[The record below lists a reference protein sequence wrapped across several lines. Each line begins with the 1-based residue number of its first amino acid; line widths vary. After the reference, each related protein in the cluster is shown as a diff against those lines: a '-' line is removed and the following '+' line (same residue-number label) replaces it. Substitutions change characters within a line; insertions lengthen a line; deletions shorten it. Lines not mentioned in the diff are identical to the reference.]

1 MRKLTV
7 LLAAASMTAV
17 SFAQTLSPAG
27 GVYYPEDINN
37 SGIVRVEFANAVENP
52 TAVVAFNGKTVEAS
66 LYEQGNTGR
75 FWAVELQSALA
86 SELTSN
92 GTEITLTVAGGNESV
107 TGTYKYMPVFPLVSI
122 TPDAYSTVE
131 SKTFNAVFTFNQSI
145 SYSSIEIVSGEN
157 TKTIAAGNG
166 SVITVPVSELDWGTA
181 STKQNL
187 LSVQIN
193 GVTLADGTHIS
204 NVGGQEAAI
213 GSTYAYD
220 EPIGFEYI
228 GVSPTEDEASYQ
240 EVYDNY
246 WYVDF
251 MFTEAVELVEDE
263 ATTCATVTFYGEND
277 KLLGSVNLNS
287 MDVFGNWNYRAGYY
301 SVQVAIPEVPAEYV
315 ETYEKVKVELA
326 NVTYNGALLQTM
338 PSVTYLY
345 ELPDPWAVKAPRKA
359 NTAGINSLPIDSNS
373 FDVYNLQGVLVAKT
387 TNISEIKKLG
397 KGIYIVN
404 GKKYVVN

>member
-145 SYSSIEIVSGEN
+145 SYSSIEIVSGD
-157 TKTIAAGNG
+157 KSQTIKAGSG
-166 SVITVPVSELDWGTA
+166 SVITVPVSESDWGTA

-263 ATTCATVTFYGEND
+263 ATTCATVTFLARNGAE
-277 KLLGSVNLNS
+277 LETVNLTS

-301 SVQVAIPEVPAEYV
+301 SVQVAIPEVPSNAARYASAV
-315 ETYEKVKVELA
+315 VRLA
-326 NVTYNGALLQTM
+326 NVSYDGKLLDEQ
-338 PSVTYLY
+338 PSVTYLAT
-345 ELPDPWAVKAPRKA
+345 LASPAKNIRKA
-359 NTAGINSLPIDSNS
+359 KTAGIAIPVSDVDNK
-373 FDVYNLQGVLVAKT
+373 VYNLSGNVVLENA
-387 TNISEIKKLG
+387 SDMDIKNLD

-404 GKKYVVN
+404 GKKIIVR

>member
-145 SYSSIEIVSGEN
+145 SYSSIEIVSGE
-157 TKTIAAGNG
+157 KSQTIKAGSG
-166 SVITVPVSELDWGTA
+166 SVITVPVSESDWGTA

-251 MFTEAVELVEDE
+251 MFTEAVEIPEDE
-263 ATTCATVTFYGEND
+263 ETTCATVTFYD
-277 KLLGSVNLNS
+277 RR
-287 MDVFGNWNYRAGYY
+287 D
-301 SVQVAIPEVPAEYV
+301 
-315 ETYEKVKVELA
+315 
-326 NVTYNGALLQTM
+326 
-338 PSVTYLY
+338 
-345 ELPDPWAVKAPRKA
+345 D
-359 NTAGINSLPIDSNS
+359 
-373 FDVYNLQGVLVAKT
+373 
-387 TNISEIKKLG
+387 
-397 KGIYIVN
+397 
-404 GKKYVVN
+404 